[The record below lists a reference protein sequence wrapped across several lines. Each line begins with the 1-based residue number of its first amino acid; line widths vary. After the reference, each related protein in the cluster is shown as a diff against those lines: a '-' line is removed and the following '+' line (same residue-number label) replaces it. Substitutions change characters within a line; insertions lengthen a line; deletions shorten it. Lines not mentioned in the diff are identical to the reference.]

1 MEDILHDLDDERERI
16 LFQLREKRTRKVEL
30 DLAVAD
36 NQKELYVLEGR
47 LVEVDS
53 ILKYLKEKSADEK
66 GAKKGEM

>member
-16 LFQLREKRTRKVEL
+16 LFQLREKRTRKAEL

-53 ILKYLKEKSADEK
+53 ILKYLKEKSAEKKDE
-66 GAKKGEM
+66 M